1 MSDLQDRLSRFFEKW
16 SEEFAR
22 ALEMFTGIKPAIT
35 SSAAQAEQAQ
45 TLDSPLWWRQV
56 YQVQADSDET
66 AQPAEQQQFTVW
78 VGVPAVTW
86 TKLAAAMAADA
97 GQERE
102 MFLEMLGQAHQGA
115 AVALSAG
122 SMQTLHC
129 TQAEECEAPAL
140 GSLVLRQIAIDLRE
154 GSLPP
159 LLLAVAPS
167 AARALNVER
176 PISRMVAQPQEA
188 AASSEILDR
197 LMEIDL
203 PLSVALGRAVLPIRD
218 ILKMTPGALVELDR
232 NIGEYADILVHG
244 TVVAR
249 GEVVSIKGNYGVRIK
264 EIISREDRLALQK
277 QI

>member
-45 TLDSPLWWRQV
+45 TLDSPLWWKQV

-66 AQPAEQQQFTVW
+66 APAEQQQFTVW

-115 AVALSAG
+115 AVALSTG

-129 TQAEECEAPAL
+129 AQAEECDAPAL
-140 GSLVLRQIAIDLRE
+140 GSLVLRQISIDLRE
-154 GSLPP
+154 GPLPP

-167 AARALNVER
+167 AARALTVER
-176 PISRMVAQPQEA
+176 STSRTVVQPQEA

-232 NIGEYADILVHG
+232 DIGEYADILVHG

>member
-45 TLDSPLWWRQV
+45 TLDSPLWWKQV

-66 AQPAEQQQFTVW
+66 APAEQQQFTVW

-115 AVALSAG
+115 AVALSTG

-129 TQAEECEAPAL
+129 AQAEECEAPAL
-140 GSLVLRQIAIDLRE
+140 GSLVLRQISIDLRE
-154 GSLPP
+154 GPLPP

-167 AARALNVER
+167 AARALTVER
-176 PISRMVAQPQEA
+176 STSRTVVQPQEA

-232 NIGEYADILVHG
+232 DIGEYADILVHG

>member
-16 SEEFAR
+16 SEEFTR
-22 ALEMFTGIKPAIT
+22 ALEMFTGIKPTVIST
-35 SSAAQAEQAQ
+35 TAQVEQAQ
-45 TLDSPLWWRQV
+45 TLDSPLWWKQV
-56 YQVQADSDET
+56 YQVQIENEESA
-66 AQPAEQQQFTVW
+66 PPLEQEFTVW
-78 VGVPAVTW
+78 VGVPAETW

-129 TQAEECEAPAL
+129 AQAEECEAPAL
-140 GSLVLRQIAIDLRE
+140 GSLVLRQISIDLRE
-154 GSLPP
+154 GPLPP

-167 AARALNVER
+167 AARALALDR
-176 PISRMVAQPQEA
+176 PAGKTIPQTPEA
-188 AASSEILDR
+188 ANGSEILDR

-218 ILKMTPGALVELDR
+218 ILKMTPGTLVELDR
-232 NIGEYADILVHG
+232 HIGEYADILVHG
-244 TVVAR
+244 KVVAR

-264 EIISREDRLALQK
+264 EIMSREDRLALQK
-277 QI
+277 RI